1 MFTSVCTGRKANIG
15 SFAMSI
21 KEIEEI
27 PEFYREKNLNPIIE
41 VVKMNF
47 VNKSFKR
54 MEKNDVS
61 YN

>member
-1 MFTSVCTGRKANIG
+1 
-15 SFAMSI
+15 MSI